1 MIQEILRN
9 KYEKYLAS
17 LDIFENKTSL
27 ILSRIVVNDS
37 LRDSVG
43 TSIMNDLVGY
53 ADGNKQI
60 VVLTPSNDF
69 GGNVNR

>member
-1 MIQEILRN
+1 
-9 KYEKYLAS
+9 
-17 LDIFENKTSL
+17 L

-37 LRDSVG
+37 LRDSGVG

-69 GGNVNR
+69 LVVTLID